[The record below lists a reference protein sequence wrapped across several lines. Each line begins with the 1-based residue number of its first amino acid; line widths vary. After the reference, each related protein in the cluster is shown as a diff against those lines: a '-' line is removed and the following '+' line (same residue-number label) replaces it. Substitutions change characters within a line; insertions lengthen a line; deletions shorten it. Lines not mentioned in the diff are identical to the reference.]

1 MIVAEG
7 GRGFQSKEC
16 VSHTHSS
23 FSTKSGMFFAL
34 QIFKTPSFFAHYCHN
49 RELLL
54 EIRFRFC
61 LGCMNHC
68 SILLFL
74 AVSSAVQIPILAWGQ
89 GIDLPVYVER
99 EMMDLRICMLDR
111 LYQDSIVVHNR

>member
-7 GRGFQSKEC
+7 GRGLQSKEY

-23 FSTKSGMFFAL
+23 FSTKSGTFFAL

-61 LGCMNHC
+61 MHYC

-74 AVSSAVQIPILAWGQ
+74 AVSSAVQIPILARGQ

>member
-54 EIRFRFC
+54 EISSGFVWAA
-61 LGCMNHC
+61 
-68 SILLFL
+68 LLL
-74 AVSSAVQIPILAWGQ
+74 NPAVSCCLVCCTDTYPGT
-89 GIDLPVYVER
+89 GPGY
-99 EMMDLRICMLDR
+99 
-111 LYQDSIVVHNR
+111 

>member
-1 MIVAEG
+1 MHKSFIV
-7 GRGFQSKEC
+7 
-16 VSHTHSS
+16 
-23 FSTKSGMFFAL
+23 
-34 QIFKTPSFFAHYCHN
+34 N

-54 EIRFRFC
+54 EIRFGFC
-61 LGCMNHC
+61 QDCMHYC

-74 AVSSAVQIPILAWGQ
+74 AVSFTVQIPILAQGQ

-99 EMMDLRICMLDR
+99 EMVDLRICMLDR

>member
-7 GRGFQSKEC
+7 GRGLQSKEC

-23 FSTKSGMFFAL
+23 FSTKSGTFFAL

-54 EIRFRFC
+54 EIKFWFC
-61 LGCMNHC
+61 LESLHYH
-68 SILLFL
+68 
-74 AVSSAVQIPILAWGQ
+74 VSSAVQIPILARGQ